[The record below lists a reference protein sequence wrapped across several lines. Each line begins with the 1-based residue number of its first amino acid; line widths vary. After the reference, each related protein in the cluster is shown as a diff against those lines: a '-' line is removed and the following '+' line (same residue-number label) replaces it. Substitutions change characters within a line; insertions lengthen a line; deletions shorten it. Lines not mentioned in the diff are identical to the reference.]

1 MKKLKLF
8 LNRIPRPARVLLDLI
23 LTALLLFFCYL
34 AAGAPPLSEESA
46 FRRAE
51 KANLVGPASV
61 LDIVTLPSDWVP
73 AGYQKLL
80 VADAGDEILFY
91 TYYLGTGTSSTD
103 GVFVR
108 REKTD
113 GFLLTVL
120 PMETTALLSYR
131 PSSTYVRMLPVFL
144 FTDRVSAA
152 RAELHFTL
160 SERYEVTLSAD
171 RRDAAWFTF
180 EVPLTKEL
188 WFSIDKDRMADL
200 IATNSFY
207 TKTRGEYPAQIRL
220 YNAEGVLLEERELS
234 FRSRLSP

>member
-80 VADAGDEILFY
+80 VADAGDEILF
-91 TYYLGTGTSSTD
+91 
-103 GVFVR
+103 
-108 REKTD
+108 
-113 GFLLTVL
+113 
-120 PMETTALLSYR
+120 
-131 PSSTYVRMLPVFL
+131 
-144 FTDRVSAA
+144 
-152 RAELHFTL
+152 
-160 SERYEVTLSAD
+160 
-171 RRDAAWFTF
+171 
-180 EVPLTKEL
+180 
-188 WFSIDKDRMADL
+188 
-200 IATNSFY
+200 
-207 TKTRGEYPAQIRL
+207 
-220 YNAEGVLLEERELS
+220 
-234 FRSRLSP
+234 